1 MSERFA
7 LDAWAI
13 LAFLQTE
20 EPAATSVRELLS
32 AAEHDRSSEL
42 FLSIVNLGE
51 VYYIVGRVKGRQE
64 ADETIA
70 DLRRLP
76 LTIVP
81 ASDDNVLAAAGF
93 KMSHRI
99 SYAGAFAAAT
109 ASAMDAT
116 LVTGD
121 PELLALTEV
130 LSLEE
135 LIRA

>member
-1 MSERFA
+1 MSKRFA

-13 LAFLQTE
+13 LAFLQSE
-20 EPAATSVRELLS
+20 EPAATRVRELLS
-32 AAEHDRSSEL
+32 AAEHGRSPEL

-64 ADETIA
+64 ADETIS

-81 ASDDNVLAAAGF
+81 ASDDSVLAAAGF
-93 KMSHRI
+93 KMRHRI
-99 SYAGAFAAAT
+99 SYADAFAAAT
-109 ASAMDAT
+109 AAAMDAM

-121 PELLALTEV
+121 PELLALKEV